1 MSSQKVRTLKNQ
13 IKYTA
18 TWAANVLTVTT
29 ASNHNLVSGD
39 IVKVLAASGNLDSV
53 NHIVTVTAADTFT
66 TPSTDKFYSLVG
78 LIEIPFFRTGI
89 TGRQILTSPHSTGI
103 AAVIQSYVT
112 GTGGA
117 VYTIDQSLDG
127 IHWTP
132 SGITVTHGTTTGDTQ
147 YTTSLVGNWAYLAAN
162 ITSVGAATALTIMFS
177 A

>member
-1 MSSQKVRTLKNQ
+1 MSSSKVRTLKTQ

-18 TWAANVLTVTT
+18 TWNANILTVTT
-29 ASNHNLVSGD
+29 ASNHNLASNDV
-39 IVKVLAASGNLDSV
+39 VKLLAASGNQDNV
-53 NHIVTVTAADTFT
+53 NHVVTVTSATTFT

-78 LIEIPFFRTGI
+78 LVEIPFFRTGI
-89 TGRQILTSPHSTGI
+89 TGRQIFTSPHSTGTD
-103 AAVIQSYVT
+103 AVIQSYVS

-132 SGITVTHGTTTGDTQ
+132 SGITVTHGTSDQDTQ
-147 YTTSLVGNWAYLAAN
+147 GNALTGNWAYLAAN
-162 ITSVGAATALTIMFS
+162 ITSIGVATALTVMYS